1 MSRLLNHYAQR
12 TGPRVPF
19 TTWAVKL
26 VVLSPGPLL
35 RNIYKKE
42 RNTEASKLFYD

>member
-1 MSRLLNHYAQR
+1 MRPLLNHYAQR

-19 TTWAVKL
+19 ITWAVKL
-26 VVLSPGPLL
+26 VFVSPEPLL

-42 RNTEASKLFYD
+42 RNNEALKLFYD